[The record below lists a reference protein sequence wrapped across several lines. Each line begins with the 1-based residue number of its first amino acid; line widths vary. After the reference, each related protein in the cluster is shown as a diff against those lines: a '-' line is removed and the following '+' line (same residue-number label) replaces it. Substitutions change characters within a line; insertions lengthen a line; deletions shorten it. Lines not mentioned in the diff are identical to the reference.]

1 MLPFLSSLSAQLS
14 QLIVLCMKRA
24 STSISTRS
32 ATVEYSG
39 TVTRVWSL
47 NKRQYKSNMGSVGG
61 KKGRISRKGLRLFF
75 SGLGR
80 VSKPTKRGWAII
92 GLLAMIGVKSID
104 VMILVLARS
113 GMTCAND

>member
-1 MLPFLSSLSAQLS
+1 MLPSLSSLSARSS
-14 QLIVLCMKRA
+14 QLIDSCTKRA

-47 NKRQYKSNMGSVGG
+47 NKRPYKSNVGSVGG
-61 KKGRISRKGLRLFF
+61 KKGRISRKGLGLFF
-75 SGLGR
+75 SGLGC
-80 VSKPTKRGWAII
+80 VSKPTKRGWAIV

-113 GMTCAND
+113 GMTGAND